1 MKLPVWYAAGRIRLH
16 RNSDAKVCDATGF
29 YWKNDDR
36 LFLVTNWHNVTG
48 WDPLR
53 DQALDAKTGF
63 IPTHVDVSFL
73 HQAGG
78 GNPDLLKRASYKLEL
93 YDENGDPAWLEHPVH
108 GKAVDVIA
116 LEVCLDDE
124 SIHTPALNDHDALV
138 DFAPGLGDDVFVM
151 GFPHG
156 LSGAEGLAIW
166 KRGSIATLPE
176 RDIDGL
182 PKLLIDTATRKGMS
196 GSPVLVRRSGLIR
209 QRGVKSDAPLAD
221 SDIIGT
227 AEGFLG
233 VYSGRVGDDELGVQL
248 GLVWRAEV
256 IDEIIRGGVRGKS
269 PFT

>member
-1 MKLPVWYAAGRIRLH
+1 MKLPLWYAAGQIRLH
-16 RNSDAKVCDATGF
+16 RNNGAKSCTASGF
-29 YWKNDDR
+29 YWKHDNR
-36 LFLVTNWHNVTG
+36 LYLVTNWHNVTG

-53 DQALDAKTGF
+53 DQALDGPTAFT
-63 IPTHVDVSFL
+63 PTHVDVSLL
-73 HQAGG
+73 HRASEE
-78 GNPDLLKRASYKLEL
+78 NPDLLKRARYKLAL
-93 YDENGDPAWLEHPVH
+93 YDVNGDPAWLEHPTH
-108 GKAVDVIA
+108 GRAVDVVA

-124 SIHTPALNDHDALV
+124 SIHTPALNDHDELV
-138 DFAPGLGDDVFVM
+138 DFDPGMGDDVFVM

-156 LSGAEGLAIW
+156 LSGADGLAIW
-166 KRGSIATLPE
+166 KRGSIATLPA

-209 QRGVKSDAPLAD
+209 QRGVQSDAPMVD

-233 VYSGRVGDDELGVQL
+233 VYSGRLGDDDFSVQL
-248 GLVWRAEV
+248 GLVWRSEV
-256 IDEIIRGGVRGKS
+256 IDEIICGGVRGKS